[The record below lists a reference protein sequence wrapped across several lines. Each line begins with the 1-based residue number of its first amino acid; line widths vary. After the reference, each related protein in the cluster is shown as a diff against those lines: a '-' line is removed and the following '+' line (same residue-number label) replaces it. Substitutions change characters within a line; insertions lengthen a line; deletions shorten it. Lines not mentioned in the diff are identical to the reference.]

1 MGTQPLRLKPFLI
14 GAISAHYPPCHGRS
28 WSSRQ
33 PPSGLPNVPGA
44 NPRIRFPAPRPRRVA
59 GLRTPLPSKL
69 FGPHEGPARASRLR
83 PVPTA
88 LASGPGRPSGHRLP
102 QLRSRPLQP
111 RCQTTL
117 PYVSKHGSS
126 EEPPASQ
133 SQALPTAG
141 STSPYFGLQ
150 RAPWPQPLPNPGKST
165 HGGARL
171 ENISPQQPPY
181 RCPSSLKPFV
191 EQTAPRRPLTCG
203 ASKQQQHRSRPPPL
217 STWGG
222 SFEPCNKTRDT
233 CLHLRKKLP
242 SNVSAGPTSPP
253 LWTGSLMPSV
263 PGWTQPFQ
271 PPPRVPVAV
280 LVGAQ
285 GEAAHDPLHLQADQQ
300 PHAQPG

>member
-1 MGTQPLRLKPFLI
+1 MAAL
-14 GAISAHYPPCHGRS
+14 GAAANPPPVCPTCLEPILEFASPRHARVAWPACGHHYHLSCLARMRAQLAHPACALC
-28 WSSRQ
+28 RQ
-33 PPSGLPNVPGA
+33 PWPPAQDDLLSHTCNHIGL
-44 NPRIRFPAPRPRRVA
+44 NPFIDSEAEGRPPAPA
-59 GLRTPLPSKL
+59 APLPT
-69 FGPHEGPARASRLR
+69 PAAPLPDNLALR
-83 PVPTA
+83 FEPWQQRGAPT
-88 LASGPGRPSGHRLP
+88 
-102 QLRSRPLQP
+102 
-111 RCQTTL
+111 
-117 PYVSKHGSS
+117 
-126 EEPPASQ
+126 ASQ

-181 RCPSSLKPFV
+181 RCPSSLKPFA

>member
-1 MGTQPLRLKPFLI
+1 M
-14 GAISAHYPPCHGRS
+14 AAARS
-28 WSSRQ
+28 PQ
-33 PPSGLPNVPGA
+33 
-44 NPRIRFPAPRPRRVA
+44 
-59 GLRTPLPSKL
+59 
-69 FGPHEGPARASRLR
+69 RASHKPYQQPALR
-83 PVPTA
+83 PLTLGCSGRPGPSRYRI
-88 LASGPGRPSGHRLP
+88 LASLP
-102 QLRSRPLQP
+102 
-111 RCQTTL
+111 
-117 PYVSKHGSS
+117 
-126 EEPPASQ
+126 
-133 SQALPTAG
+133 
-141 STSPYFGLQ
+141 
-150 RAPWPQPLPNPGKST
+150 

-181 RCPSSLKPFV
+181 RCPSSLKPFA

-263 PGWTQPFQ
+263 PGRAQPFQ

-280 LVGAQ
+280 LVEAQ